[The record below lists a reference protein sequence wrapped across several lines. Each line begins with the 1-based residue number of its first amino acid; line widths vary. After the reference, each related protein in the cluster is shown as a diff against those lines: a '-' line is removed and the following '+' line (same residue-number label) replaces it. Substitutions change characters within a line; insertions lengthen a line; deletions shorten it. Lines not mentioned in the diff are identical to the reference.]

1 MVQPALL
8 VLMVQLVQQD
18 RQVRPALLALME
30 RLALPVLL
38 VVRPVQQG
46 RLDLLVLLA
55 QPVLLVQPER
65 LG

>member
-8 VLMVQLVQQD
+8 VLMVQPAQPD
-18 RQVRPALLALME
+18 RQVRPALLALMD